1 MNEIDRGQ
9 IVEIPCAYCGKTC
22 FMHVESLHVQ
32 GKARAFCDGNCADNW
47 ANQWVCGTDTEAKHM
62 EEMDGKRP
70 LLKDASEV
78 TGIWDLT
85 GGVAPVDYIRG
96 MRDAE

>member
-1 MNEIDRGQ
+1 MEIDRDT
-9 IVEIPCAYCGKTC
+9 IVEIPCAYCGEMC
-22 FMHVESLHVQ
+22 FMHCQSLHDE
-32 GKARAFCDGNCADNW
+32 GKALAFCNSLHTEAY